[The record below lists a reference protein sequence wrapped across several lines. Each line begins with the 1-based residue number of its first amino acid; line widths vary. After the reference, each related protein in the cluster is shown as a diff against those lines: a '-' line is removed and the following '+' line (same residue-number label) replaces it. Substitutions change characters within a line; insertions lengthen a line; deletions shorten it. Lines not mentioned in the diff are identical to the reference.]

1 MKQIT
6 IIIPAYNEEKF
17 IADCLKS
24 VYNQDYPKDKMEVI
38 VVDGHSTDKTA
49 EIVRREFP
57 EVILLENPD
66 KIVPISMNM
75 GIKKAKGDYVVR
87 LDAHA
92 EYPTNY
98 ISDLIK
104 YAKKYNTDNIGGNWI
119 TETKAKTLKSWAI
132 KKALSHKF
140 GVGNSAFRIGA
151 TKPQIVDT
159 VPFGCFKRD
168 VFDQFGLYD
177 ERLERNQDIEFN
189 KRIKRGGGKI
199 LLVPEITY
207 TYFARDTF
215 SGLFNNNY
223 KNGYW
228 NILTVY
234 YTKNFSSLST
244 RHFVPLVFVLSL
256 ILPFLLALINI
267 NFFWLSVLSSSIY
280 LLALLWVCFAI
291 TWRKPWR
298 IIYLLPSFFLLHI
311 SYGIGSLAGIIKI
324 AKLKCFQ
331 LLLKRQ

>member
-1 MKQIT
+1 MKQIS

-24 VYNQDYPKDKMEVI
+24 VYNQDYPKDEMEVI

-75 GIKKAKGDYVVR
+75 GIKHAKGDYIVR

-92 EYPTNY
+92 KYPTNY

-119 TETKAKTLKSWAI
+119 TETKTKTSKSWAI
-132 KKALSHKF
+132 KTALSHKF
-140 GVGNSAFRIGA
+140 GVGNSAFRVGA

-159 VPFGCFKRD
+159 VPFGCFKRE
-168 VFDQFGLYD
+168 VFERFGLYD
-177 ERLERNQDIEFN
+177 ERLERNQDIELN

-199 LLVPEITY
+199 LLVPEITC

-215 SGLFNNNY
+215 SGLFKNNY

-234 YTKNFSSLST
+234 YTKNFSSLSK
-244 RHFVPLVFVLSL
+244 RHFVPLIFVLSL
-256 ILPFLLALINI
+256 ILPLLLAFINI
-267 NFFWLSVLSSSIY
+267 KFLWLSVLSFSIY
-280 LLALLWVCFAI
+280 FLALLWVCLTI

-298 IIYLLPSFFLLHI
+298 IIYLLASFFLLHI

-324 AKLKCFQ
+324 AKLKCSQ
-331 LLLKRQ
+331 LLLKKQ

>member
-1 MKQIT
+1 MKQVT

-17 IADCLKS
+17 IADCLQS

-57 EVILLENPD
+57 EVILLDNPD

-75 GIKKAKGDYVVR
+75 GIKQAKGDYIVR

-92 EYPTNY
+92 EYPPDY
-98 ISDLIK
+98 ISNLIK
-104 YAKKYNTDNIGGNWI
+104 NAQKFNVDNIGGSWI
-119 TETKAKTLKSWAI
+119 TETKNQTLKSWAI
-132 KKALSHKF
+132 KTALSHKF
-140 GVGNSAFRIGA
+140 GVGNSSFRVGA
-151 TKPQIVDT
+151 REPQIVDT
-159 VPFGCFKRD
+159 VPFGCFKRE
-168 VFDQFGLYD
+168 VFDRFGLYD
-177 ERLERNQDIEFN
+177 ERLERNQDIELN

-199 LLVPEITY
+199 LLVPEITC

-234 YTKNFSSLST
+234 YTKNFSSLSA
-244 RHFVPLVFVLSL
+244 RHFVPLIFVLSL
-256 ILPFLLALINI
+256 ILPLLLAFINI
-267 NFFWLSVLSSSIY
+267 KFLWLSVLSSSIY
-280 LLALLWVCFAI
+280 LLALLWVCFSI

-324 AKLKCFQ
+324 AKLKCSQ
-331 LLLKRQ
+331 LVLKKQ

>member
-1 MKQIT
+1 MKQIS

-17 IADCLKS
+17 IVNCLKS
-24 VYNQDYPKDKMEVI
+24 VYTQDYPKDKMEVI

-49 EIVRREFP
+49 EIVRRKFP

-75 GIKKAKGDYVVR
+75 GIKQAKGDYIVR

-92 EYPTNY
+92 EYPQNY
-98 ISDLIK
+98 FSKLIEN
-104 YAKKYNTDNIGGNWI
+104 ALKYNTDNIGGLCI
-119 TETKAKTLKSWAI
+119 TETKNQALKSWAI
-132 KKALSHKF
+132 KTALSHKF
-140 GVGNSAFRIGA
+140 GVGNSAFRVGA

-159 VPFGCFKRD
+159 VPFGCFKRE
-168 VFDQFGLYD
+168 VFDRFGLYD
-177 ERLERNQDIEFN
+177 ERLERNQDIELN

-199 LLVPEITY
+199 LLVPEITC

-244 RHFVPLVFVLSL
+244 RHFVPLIFVLSL
-256 ILPFLLALINI
+256 ILPLLLAFINI
-267 NFFWLSVLSSSIY
+267 KFLWLSVLSSSIY
-280 LLALLWVCFAI
+280 LLALLWVCFSI

-324 AKLKCFQ
+324 AKLKCSQ
-331 LLLKRQ
+331 LVLKKQ

>member
-1 MKQIT
+1 MKQIS

-49 EIVRREFP
+49 EIVRHEFP

-75 GIKKAKGDYVVR
+75 GIKKARGDYIVP
-87 LDAHA
+87 LGAHA

-104 YAKKYNTDNIGGNWI
+104 YAKKYNTDNIGGNLI

-199 LLVPEITY
+199 LLVPEITC

-244 RHFVPLVFVLSL
+244 RHFVPSVFVLSL

-267 NFFWLSVLSSSIY
+267 NFLWLSVLSSSIY

-324 AKLKCFQ
+324 AKLKCSQ

>member
-1 MKQIT
+1 MKQIS

-199 LLVPEITY
+199 LLVPEITC

-324 AKLKCFQ
+324 AKLKCSQ

>member
-6 IIIPAYNEEKF
+6 IIIPAYNEEKY
-17 IADCLKS
+17 IANCLQS

-38 VVDGHSTDKTA
+38 VVDGNSTDKTA
-49 EIVRREFP
+49 EIVRRKFS

-75 GIKKAKGDYVVR
+75 GIKKAKGDYIVR

-199 LLVPEITY
+199 LLVPEITC

-324 AKLKCFQ
+324 AKLKCSQ

>member
-1 MKQIT
+1 MKQIS

-17 IADCLKS
+17 IAECLQS

-57 EVILLENPD
+57 EVILLDNPD

-75 GIKKAKGDYVVR
+75 GIKQAKGDYIVR

-92 EYPTNY
+92 EYPQNY
-98 ISDLIK
+98 FSALIEN
-104 YAKKYNTDNIGGNWI
+104 ALKYNTDNIGGLCI
-119 TETKAKTLKSWAI
+119 TETKNQTLKSWAI
-132 KKALSHKF
+132 KTALSHKF
-140 GVGNSAFRIGA
+140 GVGNSAFRVGA
-151 TKPQIVDT
+151 REPQIVDT

-168 VFDQFGLYD
+168 VFDRFGLYD
-177 ERLERNQDIEFN
+177 ERLERNQDIELN

-199 LLVPEITY
+199 LLFPEITCI
-207 TYFARDTF
+207 YFARDTF
-215 SGLFNNNY
+215 SGLFKNNY

-244 RHFVPLVFVLSL
+244 RHFVPLIFVLSL
-256 ILPFLLALINI
+256 ILPLLLAFINI
-267 NFFWLSVLSSSIY
+267 KFLWLSVLSFSIY
-280 LLALLWVCFAI
+280 FLALLWVCFTI

-324 AKLKCFQ
+324 AKLKCSQ
-331 LLLKRQ
+331 LLLKKQ

>member
-1 MKQIT
+1 MKQIS

-24 VYNQDYPKDKMEVI
+24 VYNQDYPKDKMAVI

-199 LLVPEITY
+199 LLVPEITC

-324 AKLKCFQ
+324 AKLKCSQ